1 MADAASPNQLF
12 ELWRKQFEE
21 GAQAWTRL
29 VGQASATPAPDPTAF
44 WRPVLD
50 QGVQTWAKLF
60 AQTPTT
66 PDLLTQWKQFL
77 DQWIEAWSK
86 VLGQTMGT
94 EQFAK
99 LMGQSLDQFL
109 VAQAPAKKAVD
120 QQVDQALQ
128 ALNLPSRSQLTAV
141 AKQIVELEER
151 IERLED
157 LIAVALRRL
166 TDKGPIAPGIF
177 TAGLISAVIGTRL
190 PGPGAVYLSQSLKFV
205 KPVRAGDTITARVD
219 VLEVLPERN
228 RIRLQTVCVNQRSEE
243 VLSGEAWVMPSKAR
257 VVYEQRPRRT
267 ASLAVLAL
275 GPWALA
281 AEAARLWAAMIT
293 SAARR

>member
-1 MADAASPNQLF
+1 MMADAASPNQLF

-29 VGQASATPAPDPTAF
+29 LGQASATPTPDPTAF

-109 VAQAPAKKAVD
+109 VAHAPAKKVVD

-157 LIAVALRRL
+157 SIAVALRRL
-166 TDKGPIAPGIF
+166 TDKEP
-177 TAGLISAVIGTRL
+177 
-190 PGPGAVYLSQSLKFV
+190 K
-205 KPVRAGDTITARVD
+205 
-219 VLEVLPERN
+219 
-228 RIRLQTVCVNQRSEE
+228 
-243 VLSGEAWVMPSKAR
+243 
-257 VVYEQRPRRT
+257 
-267 ASLAVLAL
+267 
-275 GPWALA
+275 
-281 AEAARLWAAMIT
+281 
-293 SAARR
+293 

>member
-1 MADAASPNQLF
+1 MADTSGPNQLF

-21 GAQAWTRL
+21 GAQTWARL
-29 VGQASATPAPDPTAF
+29 VGQTPPTAPAPPDPTAF

-60 AQTPTT
+60 AQTPAT
-66 PDLLTQWKQFL
+66 PELLTQWKQFL

-109 VAQAPAKKAVD
+109 VAQGPAKKAAD
-120 QQVDQALQ
+120 QHVEQTLQ

-157 LIAVALRRL
+157 TIAAALRRL
-166 TDKGPIAPGIF
+166 ADK
-177 TAGLISAVIGTRL
+177 
-190 PGPGAVYLSQSLKFV
+190 
-205 KPVRAGDTITARVD
+205 D
-219 VLEVLPERN
+219 
-228 RIRLQTVCVNQRSEE
+228 
-243 VLSGEAWVMPSKAR
+243 
-257 VVYEQRPRRT
+257 PR
-267 ASLAVLAL
+267 
-275 GPWALA
+275 
-281 AEAARLWAAMIT
+281 
-293 SAARR
+293 

>member
-1 MADAASPNQLF
+1 MADTSGPNQLF

-21 GAQAWTRL
+21 GAQTWARL
-29 VGQASATPAPDPTAF
+29 VGQPTPTAPAPPDPTAF

-60 AQTPTT
+60 AQTPAT
-66 PDLLTQWKQFL
+66 PELLTQWKQFL

-109 VAQAPAKKAVD
+109 VAQGPVKKAAD
-120 QQVDQALQ
+120 QHVEQALQ

-157 LIAVALRRL
+157 
-166 TDKGPIAPGIF
+166 
-177 TAGLISAVIGTRL
+177 
-190 PGPGAVYLSQSLKFV
+190 
-205 KPVRAGDTITARVD
+205 TITAA
-219 VLEVLPERN
+219 LH
-228 RIRLQTVCVNQRSEE
+228 RLADKN
-243 VLSGEAWVMPSKAR
+243 
-257 VVYEQRPRRT
+257 PR
-267 ASLAVLAL
+267 
-275 GPWALA
+275 
-281 AEAARLWAAMIT
+281 
-293 SAARR
+293 